1 MKVCDINN
9 LYSPTGGGVR
19 TYHEAKLRW
28 FAARTDVD
36 YALIV
41 PGPARKVEQ
50 VGRATRIEVPGIPL
64 GRSGYRSI
72 IHGRD
77 LAWALDLV
85 KPDLIELGSVYT
97 LPRHVRAAL
106 RKLGRLESTAL
117 VGFYHADYPDTYVRP
132 YAQRLG
138 RGLERWA
145 TGLAER
151 HCGRAYGQL
160 SATFGASQYVID
172 KLAAFGVTSLFRTP
186 LGVDVERFH
195 PGVDRSLSGLGALT
209 APRRLLYL
217 ARLAPEKGIDLLM
230 RAYPAFRDPARFELV
245 IGGKGPLEASVD
257 RFVRDFPEVRRLP
270 YLTSP
275 EAVASAFASA
285 DLVIQPGPYETF
297 SLATLEALATGAS
310 VVTADAGGAAELAT
324 EFGGETFA
332 SGSAEALAAAVL
344 RWADSPAILTASDRA
359 AAVSARYSWDAV
371 FNRMLGHYRDIIEAK
386 QAAAPARPASA
397 DS

>member
-28 FAARTDVD
+28 FSERTDVD

-50 VGRATRIEVPGIPL
+50 IGRATRIEVPGLPL
-64 GRSGYRSI
+64 GGSGYRSI
-72 IHGRD
+72 VHAGD
-77 LAWALDLV
+77 LTWALGLV

-97 LPRHVRAAL
+97 LPRHVRTAL
-106 RKLGRLESTAL
+106 RRLGRLEATAL

-138 RGLERWA
+138 LRFGSWA
-145 TGLAER
+145 TGFAER

-160 SATFGASQYVID
+160 SATFGASQHVVD
-172 KLAAFGVTSLFRTP
+172 KLAGFGVARLFRTP
-186 LGVDVERFH
+186 LGVDTDRFH
-195 PGVDRSLSGLGALT
+195 PRADAALSGLGERT

-217 ARLAPEKGIDLLM
+217 ARLAPEKGIDLLLQ
-230 RAYPAFRDPARFELV
+230 AYPAFRDPARFQLI
-245 IGGKGPLEASVD
+245 IGGKGPLEGAVE
-257 RFVRDFPEVRRLP
+257 RFVRTFPEVQRLS

-275 EAVASAFASA
+275 EAVAAAFASA

-297 SLATLEALATGAS
+297 SLATLEALATGS
-310 VVTADAGGAAELAT
+310 PVVTADAGGAAELAR

-332 SGSAEALAAAVL
+332 SGSAGALAEAIL
-344 RWADSPAILTASDRA
+344 RWHGSPPSITAAERA
-359 AAVSARYSWDAV
+359 AAVAARYSWNAV
-371 FNRMLGHYRDIIEAK
+371 FTRMLHHYQDIVAA
-386 QAAAPARPASA
+386 QAASLPAKLGP
-397 DS
+397 

>member
-28 FAARTDVD
+28 FSERTDVD

-50 VGRATRIEVPGIPL
+50 IGRATRIEVPGLPL
-64 GRSGYRSI
+64 GGSGYRSI
-72 IHGRD
+72 VHAGD
-77 LAWALDLV
+77 LTWALGLV
-85 KPDLIELGSVYT
+85 QPDLIELGSVYT
-97 LPRHVRAAL
+97 LPRHVRTAL
-106 RKLGRLESTAL
+106 RRLGRLEATAL

-132 YAQRLG
+132 YAKRLG
-138 RGLERWA
+138 QGFGGWA
-145 TGLAER
+145 TGFAER
-151 HCGRAYGQL
+151 HCGRAYGGL
-160 SATFGASQYVID
+160 SATFGASQYVVD
-172 KLAAFGVTSLFRTP
+172 KLAAFGVTRLFRTP

-195 PGVDRSLSGLGALT
+195 PGVDRSLSGLVAPT
-209 APRRLLYL
+209 APRGLLYL

-230 RAYPAFRDPARFELV
+230 QAYPAFRDTARFQLI
-245 IGGKGPLEASVD
+245 IGGKGPLEGAVE
-257 RFVRDFPEVRRLP
+257 RFVRTFPEVQRLP

-275 EAVASAFASA
+275 EAVAAAFASA

-297 SLATLEALATGAS
+297 SLATLEALATGS
-310 VVTADAGGAAELAT
+310 PVVTADAGGAAELAR

-332 SGSAEALAAAVL
+332 SGSAGALAEAIL
-344 RWADSPAILTASDRA
+344 RWAESPPSITAAERA

-371 FNRMLGHYRDIIEAK
+371 FTRMLGHYREIVSA
-386 QAAAPARPASA
+386 QAAAQPAKLGP
-397 DS
+397 

>member
-28 FAARTDVD
+28 FSAREDVD

-50 VGRATRIEVPGIPL
+50 IGRATRIEVPGLPL

-72 IHGRD
+72 LHAND
-77 LAWALDLV
+77 LTWALGLV
-85 KPDLIELGSVYT
+85 QPDLIELGSVYT
-97 LPRHVRAAL
+97 LPRHVRTAL
-106 RKLGRLESTAL
+106 RRLGRLEATAL

-138 RGLERWA
+138 KGIGRWA
-145 TGLAER
+145 TGFAER

-160 SATFGASQYVID
+160 SATFGASQYVVD
-172 KLAAFGVTSLFRTP
+172 KLAGFGVTRLFRTP
-186 LGVDVERFH
+186 LGVDTDRFQA
-195 PGVDRSLSGLGALT
+195 GADAAQSGLGPRT
-209 APRRLLYL
+209 APLRLLYL
-217 ARLAPEKGIDLLM
+217 ARLAPEKGLDLLL

-245 IGGKGPLEASVD
+245 IGGKGPLEGSVE
-257 RFVRDFPEVRRLP
+257 RFIKLFPEVRRLP

-275 EAVASAFASA
+275 DAVAGAFAAS

-297 SLATLEALATGAS
+297 SLATLEALATGAA
-310 VVTADAGGAAELAT
+310 VVTADAGGAAELAR
-324 EFGGETFA
+324 EFGGETFS
-332 SGSAEALAAAVL
+332 SGSSEALAGAVL
-344 RWADSPAILTASDRA
+344 RWADSPARLSPIERA
-359 AAVSARYSWDAV
+359 AAVSSRYSWEAV
-371 FNRMLGHYRDIIEAK
+371 FTRMLGHYGEIV
-386 QAAAPARPASA
+386 AAQRAGHAQLSNA
-397 DS
+397 DP

>member
-1 MKVCDINN
+1 LKVCDINN

-28 FAARTDVD
+28 FSERTDVD

-50 VGRATRIEVPGIPL
+50 IGRATRIEVPGLPL
-64 GRSGYRSI
+64 GGSGYRSI
-72 IHGRD
+72 VHAGD
-77 LAWALDLV
+77 LTWALGLV

-97 LPRHVRAAL
+97 LPRHVRTAL
-106 RKLGRLESTAL
+106 RRLGRLEATAL

-138 RGLERWA
+138 LRFGSWA
-145 TGLAER
+145 TGFAER

-160 SATFGASQYVID
+160 SATFGASQHVVD
-172 KLAAFGVTSLFRTP
+172 KLAGFGVARLFRTP
-186 LGVDVERFH
+186 LGVDTDRFH
-195 PGVDRSLSGLGALT
+195 PRADAALSGLGERT

-217 ARLAPEKGIDLLM
+217 ARLAPEKGIDLLLQ
-230 RAYPAFRDPARFELV
+230 AYPAFRDPARFQLI
-245 IGGKGPLEASVD
+245 IGGKGPLEGAVE
-257 RFVRDFPEVRRLP
+257 RFVRTFPEVQRLS

-275 EAVASAFASA
+275 EAVAAAFASA

-297 SLATLEALATGAS
+297 SLATLEALATGS
-310 VVTADAGGAAELAT
+310 PVVTADAGGAAELAR

-332 SGSAEALAAAVL
+332 SGSAGALAEAIL
-344 RWADSPAILTASDRA
+344 RWHGSPPSITAAERA
-359 AAVSARYSWDAV
+359 AAVAARYSWDAV
-371 FNRMLGHYRDIIEAK
+371 FTRMLHHYHDIVAA
-386 QAAAPARPASA
+386 QAAAQPAKLGP
-397 DS
+397 

>member
-28 FAARTDVD
+28 FSERTDVD

-50 VGRATRIEVPGIPL
+50 IGRATRIEVPGLPL
-64 GRSGYRSI
+64 GGSGYRSI
-72 IHGRD
+72 VHAGD
-77 LAWALDLV
+77 LTWALGLV
-85 KPDLIELGSVYT
+85 QPDVVELGSVYT
-97 LPRHVRAAL
+97 LPRHVRTAL
-106 RKLGRLESTAL
+106 RRLGRLEATAL

-132 YAQRLG
+132 YAKRLG
-138 RGLERWA
+138 QGFGGWA
-145 TGLAER
+145 TGFAER
-151 HCGRAYGQL
+151 HCGRAYGGL
-160 SATFGASQYVID
+160 SATFGASQYVVD
-172 KLAAFGVTSLFRTP
+172 KLAAFGVTRLYRTP

-195 PGVDRSLSGLGALT
+195 PGVDRSLSGLGAPT

-230 RAYPAFRDPARFELV
+230 QAYPAFRDTARFQLI
-245 IGGKGPLEASVD
+245 IGGRGPLEGAVA
-257 RFVRDFPEVRRLP
+257 RFVRTFPEVQRLP

-275 EAVASAFASA
+275 EAVAAAFASA

-297 SLATLEALATGAS
+297 SLATLEALATGS
-310 VVTADAGGAAELAT
+310 PVVTADAGGAAELAR

-332 SGSAEALAAAVL
+332 GGSAGALAEAIL
-344 RWADSPAILTASDRA
+344 RWAEGPPSISAAERA
-359 AAVSARYSWDAV
+359 AAVAARYSWDAV
-371 FNRMLGHYRDIIEAK
+371 FTRMLGHYREIVAA
-386 QAAAPARPASA
+386 QAATQPAKLGP
-397 DS
+397 

>member
-1 MKVCDINN
+1 LKVCDINN

-28 FAARTDVD
+28 FSERTDVD

-50 VGRATRIEVPGIPL
+50 IGRATRIEVPGLPL
-64 GRSGYRSI
+64 GGSGYRSI
-72 IHGRD
+72 VHAGD
-77 LAWALDLV
+77 LTWALGLV

-97 LPRHVRAAL
+97 LPRHVRTAL
-106 RKLGRLESTAL
+106 RRLGRLEATAL

-138 RGLERWA
+138 LRFGSWA
-145 TGLAER
+145 TGFAER

-160 SATFGASQYVID
+160 SATFGASQHVVD
-172 KLAAFGVTSLFRTP
+172 KLAGFGVARLFRTP
-186 LGVDVERFH
+186 LGVDTDRFH
-195 PGVDRSLSGLGALT
+195 PRADAALSGLGERT

-217 ARLAPEKGIDLLM
+217 ARLAPEKGIDLLLQ
-230 RAYPAFRDPARFELV
+230 AYPAFRDPARFQLI
-245 IGGKGPLEASVD
+245 IGGKGPLEGAVE
-257 RFVRDFPEVRRLP
+257 RFVRTFPEVQRLS

-275 EAVASAFASA
+275 EAVAAAFASA

-297 SLATLEALATGAS
+297 SLATLEALATGS
-310 VVTADAGGAAELAT
+310 PVVTADAGGAAELAR

-332 SGSAEALAAAVL
+332 SGSAGALAEAIL
-344 RWADSPAILTASDRA
+344 RWHGSPPSITAAERA
-359 AAVSARYSWDAV
+359 AAVAARYSWNAV
-371 FNRMLGHYRDIIEAK
+371 FTRMLGHYREIVAA
-386 QAAAPARPASA
+386 QAASLPAKLGP
-397 DS
+397 

>member
-28 FAARTDVD
+28 FSERTDVD

-50 VGRATRIEVPGIPL
+50 IGRATRIEVPGLPL
-64 GRSGYRSI
+64 GGSGYRSI
-72 IHGRD
+72 VHAGD
-77 LAWALDLV
+77 LTWALGLV

-97 LPRHVRAAL
+97 LPRHVRTAL
-106 RKLGRLESTAL
+106 RRLGRLEATAL

-138 RGLERWA
+138 LRFGSWA
-145 TGLAER
+145 TGFAER

-160 SATFGASQYVID
+160 SATFGASQHVVD
-172 KLAAFGVTSLFRTP
+172 KLAGFGVARLFRTP
-186 LGVDVERFH
+186 LGVDTDRFH
-195 PGVDRSLSGLGALT
+195 PRADAALSGLGERT

-217 ARLAPEKGIDLLM
+217 SRLAPEKGIDLLLQ
-230 RAYPAFRDPARFELV
+230 AYPAFRDPARFQLI
-245 IGGKGPLEASVD
+245 IGGKGPLEGAVE
-257 RFVRDFPEVRRLP
+257 RFVRTFPEVQRLS

-275 EAVASAFASA
+275 EAVAAAFASA

-297 SLATLEALATGAS
+297 SLATLEALATGS
-310 VVTADAGGAAELAT
+310 PVVTADAGGAAELAR

-332 SGSAEALAAAVL
+332 SGSAGALAEAIL
-344 RWADSPAILTASDRA
+344 RWHGSPPSITAAERA
-359 AAVSARYSWDAV
+359 AAVAARYSWNAV
-371 FNRMLGHYRDIIEAK
+371 FTRMLHHYQDIVAA
-386 QAAAPARPASA
+386 QAASLPAKLGP
-397 DS
+397 

>member
-28 FAARTDVD
+28 FAAREDVD

-50 VGRATRIEVPGIPL
+50 IGRATRIEVPGLPL
-64 GRSGYRSI
+64 GRSGYRTI
-72 IHGRD
+72 LHAND
-77 LAWALDLV
+77 LTWALGLLQ
-85 KPDLIELGSVYT
+85 PDLIELGSVYT
-97 LPRHVRAAL
+97 LPRHVRTAL
-106 RKLGRLESTAL
+106 RRLGRLEATAL

-138 RGLERWA
+138 KGIGRWA
-145 TGLAER
+145 TGFAER

-160 SATFGASQYVID
+160 SATFGASQYVVD
-172 KLAAFGVTSLFRTP
+172 KLAGFGVTRLFRTP
-186 LGVDVERFH
+186 LGVDTDRFH
-195 PGVDRSLSGLGALT
+195 AGADAAQSGLGPRT
-209 APRRLLYL
+209 APLRLLYL
-217 ARLAPEKGIDLLM
+217 ARLAPEKGLDLLL

-245 IGGKGPLEASVD
+245 IGGKGPLEGSVE
-257 RFVRDFPEVRRLP
+257 RFIRLFPEVRRLP

-275 EAVASAFASA
+275 DAVAGAFAAS

-297 SLATLEALATGAS
+297 SLATLEALATGAA
-310 VVTADAGGAAELAT
+310 VVTADAGGAAELAR

-332 SGSAEALAAAVL
+332 SGSSEALAGAVL
-344 RWADSPAILTASDRA
+344 RWADSPARLSPIERA
-359 AAVSARYSWDAV
+359 AAVSSRYSWEAV
-371 FNRMLGHYRDIIEAK
+371 FTRMLGHYGEIV
-386 QAAAPARPASA
+386 AAQRAGHAQLSNA
-397 DS
+397 DP

>member
-28 FAARTDVD
+28 FAAREDVD

-50 VGRATRIEVPGIPL
+50 IGRATRIEVPGLPL

-72 IHGRD
+72 VHAGD
-77 LAWALDLV
+77 LTWALGLV
-85 KPDLIELGSVYT
+85 QPDLIELGSVYT
-97 LPRHVRAAL
+97 LPRHVRTAL
-106 RKLGRLESTAL
+106 RRLGRLEATAL

-138 RGLERWA
+138 LRFGSWA
-145 TGLAER
+145 TGFAER

-160 SATFGASQYVID
+160 SATFGASQYVVD
-172 KLAAFGVTSLFRTP
+172 KLAAFGVTRLFRTP
-186 LGVDVERFH
+186 LGVDTDRFH
-195 PGVDRSLSGLGALT
+195 PGADAARSGLGERT

-230 RAYPAFRDPARFELV
+230 QAYPAFRDPARFELV
-245 IGGKGPLEASVD
+245 IGGKGPLEGAVE
-257 RFVRDFPEVRRLP
+257 RFIKANPEVRRLP

-275 EAVASAFASA
+275 EAVAGAFAAS

-297 SLATLEALATGAS
+297 SLATLEALATGAA
-310 VVTADAGGAAELAT
+310 VVTADAGGAAELAR
-324 EFGGETFA
+324 EFGGETFQT
-332 SGSAEALAAAVL
+332 GSPEALAAAIL
-344 RWADSPAILTASDRA
+344 RWADSPPSITASERA
-359 AAVSARYSWDAV
+359 AAVAARYSWDAV
-371 FNRMLGHYRDIIEAK
+371 FSRMMGHYREIVAA
-386 QAAAPARPASA
+386 QAASLPAKLGP
-397 DS
+397 

>member
-28 FAARTDVD
+28 FAAREDVD

-50 VGRATRIEVPGIPL
+50 LGRATRIEVPGLPL

-72 IHGRD
+72 VHAGD
-77 LAWALDLV
+77 LTWALGLV
-85 KPDLIELGSVYT
+85 QPDLIELGSVYT
-97 LPRHVRAAL
+97 LPRHVGSAL
-106 RKLGRLESTAL
+106 RRLHRLDTTAL
-117 VGFYHADYPDTYVRP
+117 VGFYHADYPETYVRP

-138 RGLERWA
+138 LRFGGWA
-145 TGLAER
+145 TAIAER

-160 SATFGASQYVID
+160 SATFGASRYVVD
-172 KLAAFGVTSLFRTP
+172 KLAAFGVKRLFHTP
-186 LGVDVERFH
+186 LGVDTDRFH
-195 PGVDRSLSGLGALT
+195 LGADAGLCGLGQRT

-230 RAYPAFRDPARFELV
+230 QAYVAFRDPARFELI
-245 IGGKGPLEASVD
+245 IGGKGPLEGAVE
-257 RFVRDFPEVRRLP
+257 RFIKAFPEVRRLP

-275 EAVASAFASA
+275 EAVAGAFAAS

-297 SLATLEALATGAS
+297 SLATLEALASGAA
-310 VVTADAGGAAELAT
+310 VVTADAGGAAELAR
-324 EFGGETFA
+324 EFGCETFQT
-332 SGSAEALAAAVL
+332 GSPEGLAAAIL
-344 RWADSPAILTASDRA
+344 RWADSPASLSPQERAS
-359 AAVSARYSWDAV
+359 AVSARYGWDAV
-371 FNRMLGHYRDIIEAK
+371 FLRMLGHYREIV
-386 QAAAPARPASA
+386 AAQRSGNGHLSHA
-397 DS
+397 DP

>member
-1 MKVCDINN
+1 LKVCDINN

-28 FAARTDVD
+28 FSERTDVD

-50 VGRATRIEVPGIPL
+50 IGRATRIEVPGLPL
-64 GRSGYRSI
+64 GGSGYRSI
-72 IHGRD
+72 VHAGD
-77 LAWALDLV
+77 LTWALGLV

-97 LPRHVRAAL
+97 LPRHVRTAL
-106 RKLGRLESTAL
+106 RRLGRLEATAL

-138 RGLERWA
+138 LRFGSWA
-145 TGLAER
+145 TGFAER

-160 SATFGASQYVID
+160 SATFGASQHVVD
-172 KLAAFGVTSLFRTP
+172 KLAGFGVARLFRTP
-186 LGVDVERFH
+186 LGVDTDRFH
-195 PGVDRSLSGLGALT
+195 PRADAALSGLGERT

-230 RAYPAFRDPARFELV
+230 QAYPAFRDPARFQLI
-245 IGGKGPLEASVD
+245 IGGKGPLEGAVE
-257 RFVRDFPEVRRLP
+257 RFVRTFPEVQRLS

-275 EAVASAFASA
+275 EAVAAAFASA

-297 SLATLEALATGAS
+297 SLATLEALATGS
-310 VVTADAGGAAELAT
+310 PVVTADAGGAAELAR

-332 SGSAEALAAAVL
+332 SGSAGALAEAIL
-344 RWADSPAILTASDRA
+344 RWHGSPPSITAAERA
-359 AAVSARYSWDAV
+359 AAVAARYSWNAV
-371 FNRMLGHYRDIIEAK
+371 FTRMLHHYQDIVAA
-386 QAAAPARPASA
+386 QAASLPAKLGP
-397 DS
+397 

>member
-1 MKVCDINN
+1 LKVCDINN

-28 FAARTDVD
+28 FSERTDVD

-50 VGRATRIEVPGIPL
+50 IGRATRIEVPGLPL
-64 GRSGYRSI
+64 GGSGYRSI
-72 IHGRD
+72 VHAGD
-77 LAWALDLV
+77 LTWALGLV

-97 LPRHVRAAL
+97 LPRHVRTAL
-106 RKLGRLESTAL
+106 RRLGRLEATAL

-138 RGLERWA
+138 LRFGSWA
-145 TGLAER
+145 TGFAER

-160 SATFGASQYVID
+160 SATFGASQHVVD
-172 KLAAFGVTSLFRTP
+172 KLAGFGVARLFRTP
-186 LGVDVERFH
+186 LGVDTDRFH
-195 PGVDRSLSGLGALT
+195 PRADAALSGLGERT

-217 ARLAPEKGIDLLM
+217 ARLAPEKGIDLLLQ
-230 RAYPAFRDPARFELV
+230 AYPAFRDPARFQLI
-245 IGGKGPLEASVD
+245 IGGKGPLEGAVE
-257 RFVRDFPEVRRLP
+257 RFVRTFPEVQRLS

-275 EAVASAFASA
+275 EAVAAAFASA

-297 SLATLEALATGAS
+297 SLATLEALATGS
-310 VVTADAGGAAELAT
+310 PVVTADAGGAAELAR

-332 SGSAEALAAAVL
+332 SGSAGALAEAIL
-344 RWADSPAILTASDRA
+344 RWHGSPPSITAAERA
-359 AAVSARYSWDAV
+359 AAVAARYSWNAV
-371 FNRMLGHYRDIIEAK
+371 FTRMLHHYQDIVAA
-386 QAAAPARPASA
+386 QAASLPAKLGP
-397 DS
+397 